1 MKEPCCSMHRG
12 VDLWTVISI
21 SAEIAK
27 IWLRSGNEPNR
38 DAYEMLLPGLDD
50 LEPDDAQE
58 ATDIVNTLFPPDEA
72 LQFIRVLLR
81 HPDKGS
87 DLRIV
92 SVNQPGV
99 RALLRRA
106 WGNRVVD
113 EFFPFGG
120 WDPFSV
126 NAVEIPVAEFIRS
139 EHQ

>member
-12 VDLWTVISI
+12 VDLWTVISM

-27 IWLRSGNEPNR
+27 IWLRSGNEPNS

-92 SVNQPGV
+92 SVNQPGIAAYD
-99 RALLRRA
+99 RACRSCSLFLSL
-106 WGNRVVD
+106 
-113 EFFPFGG
+113 
-120 WDPFSV
+120 FSSMMITEV
-126 NAVEIPVAEFIRS
+126 SSGSKATKSTESQVAS
-139 EHQ
+139 

>member
-12 VDLWTVISI
+12 VDLWTVISM

-27 IWLRSGNEPNR
+27 IWLRSGNEPNS

-72 LQFIRVLLR
+72 LQFIQVLLR

-87 DLRIV
+87 DHRIV

-99 RALLRRA
+99 MAPAGL
-106 WGNRVVD
+106 GQSC
-113 EFFPFGG
+113 G
-120 WDPFSV
+120 
-126 NAVEIPVAEFIRS
+126 
-139 EHQ
+139 